1 MTYDD
6 REQEEAT
13 DKREISDGREE
24 REIRRE
30 DDNQDA
36 AGDEPDGNTTGDNQ
50 VIQPDQ
56 PSDFDTDDVDK
67 AETGKDE
74 EQLYVP
80 QITLGR
86 SSRLDTV
93 NQAEVPPADRT
104 VNVPQISPNSK
115 DILDADDMEASVLIE
130 AEAGSVTIP
139 QFTTNTRERLTPAG
153 FDDDQLEGIERV
165 QQVQVPQIT
174 VNRRHRI
181 EPLETFLETVP
192 EITAQTADSEAE
204 AAASASAE
212 EEEAAE
218 AIEISEGTAEAL
230 SQLET
235 EDEWIS
241 GEWPDPLELL
251 FGSGGANVKSDNPVV
266 VLVNDDDL
274 VGVVETVVKRLYREK
289 EGGEPDL
296 KRFNTANQLADEERW
311 LAADSQIFTAEL
323 PEKEWEKIEDKH
335 QDKWRSIWQNRF
347 DQLFS
352 GQQFGAIV
360 FNRGQIPGPEVTS
373 LPHHPP
379 TLVELEGE
387 IPWKDVAKVF
397 WSSNFEDAQQA
408 LTFSQLVD
416 RDANGVTQ
424 NQWIQIL
431 RAADGKFD
439 LATKGDEAESGEH
452 YTLKV
457 FVVKWLAEQLWEA
470 DDEFLAYGDLTEI
483 EDYREIEETIP
494 TEQSLRVRD
503 NDPIRPD
510 VRYGSQVFEIEM
522 FFEEA
527 DKNGIIAKL
536 QKTVRKYEDVNNQ
549 IDTINIVIDNLT
561 CLLHLKDI
569 ARFKRNH
576 QAWEEDHADINI
588 YTVDLGQE
596 GLVPVREVVSG
607 IASLFPE

>member
-1 MTYDD
+1 MSDD
-6 REQEEAT
+6 DSEQKEAADEREM
-13 DKREISDGREE
+13 SDDREE
-24 REIRRE
+24 RELRRE
-30 DDNQDA
+30 DDDQDA
-36 AGDEPDGNTTGDNQ
+36 AGDEPGEDTTGDDPI
-50 VIQPDQ
+50 IQPDQ
-56 PSDFDTDDVDK
+56 PRNFDTDDVD
-67 AETGKDE
+67 EVGTGRDE

-80 QITLGR
+80 QITLDR

-93 NQAEVPPADRT
+93 NQVEDPPADRT
-104 VNVPQISPNSK
+104 VDVPQISPSST

-130 AEAGSVTIP
+130 ADAGNVTIP
-139 QFTTNTRERLTPAG
+139 QFTTDTRDRLTPAG
-153 FDDDQLEGIERV
+153 FDDDRLEGIERM
-165 QQVQVPQIT
+165 QQVQVPQVT
-174 VNRRHRI
+174 VDRRHRI
-181 EPLETFLETVP
+181 RPFETFLETVP
-192 EITAQTADSEAE
+192 EITAQASDTETETTAD
-204 AAASASAE
+204 ASAE
-212 EEEAAE
+212 EDAE
-218 AIEISEGTAEAL
+218 PIEISDGTVDAL
-230 SQLET
+230 SELET
-235 EDEWIS
+235 GDEWIT
-241 GEWPDPLELL
+241 GEWPDPLELI
-251 FGSGGANVKSDNPVV
+251 FGSGGTSVKSDNPVV
-266 VLVNDDDL
+266 VLADDDDL
-274 VGVVETVVKRLYREK
+274 VGVVETVVKRLYREI

-311 LAADSQIFTAEL
+311 LSADSRIFTAEL
-323 PEKEWEKIEDKH
+323 PEKEWEQIEDEY
-335 QDKWRSIWQNRF
+335 QDEWQSIWQNRF

-352 GQQFGAIV
+352 GQQFGAII
-360 FNRGQIPGPEVTS
+360 FNRSQIPGPEVTS

-379 TLVELEGE
+379 TLVELEGRV
-387 IPWKDVAKVF
+387 PWKDVAKVF
-397 WSSNFEDAQQA
+397 WSSNLEDAQRA
-408 LTFSQLVD
+408 LTFSQLFD

-424 NQWIQIL
+424 NQWIQVL

-439 LATKGDEAESGEH
+439 LATKGDEPESSEH

-470 DDEFLAYGDLTEI
+470 DDEFLAYDDLTEI

-536 QKTVRKYEDVNNQ
+536 QKTVRKYEDVNSQ